1 MGLGGRKRVRSHRD
15 WKEGAAKGGGGGGA
29 VRLAARGRNRCPSG
43 GSTHPAV
50 DAPRSPWPEVGGGT
64 HVERARA
71 RPLTLLVDE
80 LRTAGPTRS
89 IYGTRAWDWS
99 VMWGRDGALKQLS
112 SACGQWA
119 YSERATK
126 RHPIGWAVATG
137 ALSSFATIAAPAFI
151 FVSERGEAWN
161 PPRVTDAN
169 QQSCMEY
176 VGTAR

>member
-15 WKEGAAKGGGGGGA
+15 WKEGAAKGGGGGWA

-112 SACGQWA
+112 SACGQWTCGRTVNGRPRGTPLDGQWQRGPCHRLQPLQRLHLFSSQRGA
-119 YSERATK
+119 RRGIRLASLTPISSRA
-126 RHPIGWAVATG
+126 W
-137 ALSSFATIAAPAFI
+137 S
-151 FVSERGEAWN
+151 
-161 PPRVTDAN
+161 
-169 QQSCMEY
+169 M
-176 VGTAR
+176 